1 MGGDRHSVTP
11 PPSSI
16 RDFSRVGDVDPREK
30 SRMDARGVTRW
41 VPWAVAAAV
50 PLAFVAVFF
59 AWPVASIVGRGL
71 FPEGALDVGGI
82 VEVLSRPRTQRII
95 GFTVGMAA
103 AATAITLVL
112 GMPVAYVLSRLR
124 FRGRGVLRAAVLVP
138 FVLPTVVVGIAF
150 RALLRDTP
158 LDGSVLAI
166 LAALVFFN
174 VAVVARTVAVS
185 WESLD
190 PRQEDAA
197 RVLGAGPVR
206 VFATITLRRLAPSV
220 AAAASIVFLFC
231 STAFGTVLVL
241 GGAKYA
247 TIETEIWLLT
257 TQFLDLRGAAVL
269 SVAQLV
275 VVLVLLVVTARLRGR
290 TTAQH
295 RSFAT
300 RRPRRSDTPVIA
312 AAVLT
317 ALALAVPLA
326 ALVERSLRVAGEVS
340 LGNYVALAS
349 TGARNALAVTPWQ
362 ALGNSLGSAAAATGL
377 AMLVGL
383 IACILLSRTPRSPHV
398 RRGLDVL
405 DGALMLPLGVS
416 AVTVGFGFL
425 ITLNAPPLDLRTSPV
440 LVPIAQA
447 LVAVPLV
454 VRTLLPVLRSVGTR
468 MREAAATLGA
478 APWRVILT
486 IDLGVAGRATLA
498 ATGLAFTVALGEFGA
513 TTFLSR
519 PDAATLPVVIYRLI
533 GLPGGDNAGMA
544 TAASVVLA
552 VVCVAVVALVE
563 RLRVDTAGAF

>member
-1 MGGDRHSVTP
+1 MGGDRDPVNSVT
-11 PPSSI
+11 
-16 RDFSRVGDVDPREK
+16 
-30 SRMDARGVTRW
+30 ARIARW
-41 VPWAVAAAV
+41 MPWVLAAAV
-50 PLAFVAVFF
+50 PVGFVAVFF
-59 AWPVASIVGRGL
+59 AWPVASIVARGL
-71 FPEGALDVGGI
+71 FPEGVFDVDGI
-82 VEVLSRPRTQRII
+82 LEVLGRPRTQRVV

-158 LDGSVLAI
+158 FDSTPVAI

-190 PRQEDAA
+190 PRQEEAA

-206 VFATITLRRLAPSV
+206 VFFTHTLRRLAPSI

-241 GGAKYA
+241 GGARYA

-257 TQFLDLRGAAVL
+257 TQFLDLRAASVL
-269 SVAQLV
+269 SVAQIVV
-275 VVLVLLVVTARLRGR
+275 VVLLLAVTARLRGR

-300 RRPRRSDTPVIA
+300 RGPRRSDTPVIA
-312 AAVLT
+312 ISVLT
-317 ALALAVPLA
+317 GLALMVPLA
-326 ALVERSLRVAGEVS
+326 ALVERSLRVAGEWSVS
-340 LGNYVALAS
+340 NYVALAS
-349 TGARNALAVTPWQ
+349 TDTHNALAVTPWQ
-362 ALGNSLGSAAAATGL
+362 ALGNSLGFAAAATGL

-383 IACILLSRTPRSPHV
+383 VACILLSRSPRSPHA
-398 RRGLDVL
+398 RRGLDLV

-425 ITLNAPPLDLRTSPV
+425 ITLNSPPLDLRTSPL

-454 VRTLLPVLRSVGTR
+454 VRTLLPVLRSIGSR

-478 APWRVILT
+478 GPWRVILT
-486 IDLGVAGRATLA
+486 IDLGMAGRAALA

-544 TAASVVLA
+544 AAASVVLA
-552 VVCVAVVALVE
+552 LVCVAVVAAVE
-563 RLRVDTAGAF
+563 RLRVDTAGAM

>member
-1 MGGDRHSVTP
+1 MRAIRQSEALRPGN
-11 PPSSI
+11 PSHVQRI
-16 RDFSRVGDVDPREK
+16 TLPDIAG
-30 SRMDARGVTRW
+30 W
-41 VPWAVAAAV
+41 ILAAAL
-50 PLAFVAVFF
+50 PLAFVTVFF

-71 FPEGALDVGGI
+71 FPDGGFDAVG
-82 VEVLSRPRTQRII
+82 VAEVLSRPRTQRVI
-95 GFTVGMAA
+95 GFTVGLAA

-112 GMPVAYVLSRLR
+112 GMPVAYVLARLR

-158 LDGSVLAI
+158 FDGSVVAI
-166 LAALVFFN
+166 LGALVFFN
-174 VAVVARTVAVS
+174 IAVVARTVAVS

-190 PRQEDAA
+190 PRQEEAA

-206 VFATITLRRLAPSV
+206 VFATITLRRLGPSI

-241 GGAKYA
+241 GGARYA

-257 TQFLDLRGAAVL
+257 TQFLDLRAAAVL

-275 VVLVLLVVTARLRGR
+275 VVVLLLVGTGWVQRRAAPQR
-290 TTAQH
+290 
-295 RSFAT
+295 RSFAA
-300 RRPRRSDTPVIA
+300 RAPRRRDAPVVVA
-312 AAVLT
+312 ALLVGV
-317 ALALAVPLA
+317 ALVVPIG
-326 ALVERSLRVAGEVS
+326 ALVERSLRSAGKWT
-340 LGNYVALAS
+340 LGNYAALAS
-349 TGARNALAVTPWQ
+349 TGSRNALAVTPWE
-362 ALGNSLGSAAAATGL
+362 ALGNSLGFAAAATGL

-383 IACILLSRTPRSPHV
+383 VAAILLSRSPRAPGA
-398 RRGLDVL
+398 RRGLTLL

-425 ITLNAPPLDLRTSPV
+425 ITLDTPPLDLRTSPV

-454 VRTLLPVLRSVGTR
+454 VRTLLPVLRSIGSR
-468 MREAAATLGA
+468 MREAAASLGA

-486 IDLGVAGRATLA
+486 IDLGIAARAALA

-552 VVCVAVVALVE
+552 AVCVAVVALVE
-563 RLRVDTAGAF
+563 RLNLQPTSATTTGAF

>member
-1 MGGDRHSVTP
+1 MGGDRDSVTLIRQSEVSGP
-11 PPSSI
+11 GNPSQVRRI
-16 RDFSRVGDVDPREK
+16 TGTVL
-30 SRMDARGVTRW
+30 AWTI
-41 VPWAVAAAV
+41 AAAV
-50 PLAFVAVFF
+50 PLVFVGVFF
-59 AWPVASIVGRGL
+59 AWPVAAIVARGL
-71 FPEGALDVGGI
+71 FPDGMFDVAG
-82 VEVLSRPRTQRII
+82 VAEVLTRPRTTRVI
-95 GFTVGMAA
+95 GFTVGLAA

-112 GMPVAYVLSRLR
+112 GMPVAYVLARLR

-150 RALLRDTP
+150 RALFRGTP
-158 LDGSVLAI
+158 LDGSVVAI

-190 PRQEDAA
+190 PRQEEAA

-206 VFATITLRRLAPSV
+206 VFVTITLRRLAPSV

-241 GGAKYA
+241 GGARYA

-257 TQFLDLRGAAVL
+257 TQFLDLRAASVL
-269 SVAQLV
+269 SIAQFV
-275 VVLVLLVVTARLRGR
+275 VVVGLLAVTARVRSR
-290 TTAQH
+290 VAAQN
-295 RSFAT
+295 RSFST
-300 RRPRRSDTPVIA
+300 RRPRRSDVPVV
-312 AAVLT
+312 AVAVSVGV
-317 ALALAVPLA
+317 ALVVPIG
-326 ALVERSLRVAGEVS
+326 ALVERSLRVAGEWS

-349 TGARNALAVTPWQ
+349 TGSRNALSVTPWQ
-362 ALGNSLGSAAAATGL
+362 ALGNSLGFAAAATGV

-383 IACILLSRTPRSPHV
+383 VACILLSRRPRSRHA
-398 RRGLDVL
+398 RRALDVF
-405 DGALMLPLGVS
+405 DGVLMLPLGVS

-425 ITLNAPPLDLRTSPV
+425 ITLNSPPLDLRTSPL

-454 VRTLLPVLRSVGTR
+454 VRTLLPVLRSVGGR

-486 IDLGVAGRATLA
+486 IDLGVAARAALA

-552 VVCVAVVALVE
+552 AVCVAVVALVE
-563 RLRVDTAGAF
+563 RLRVNSTGAL

>member
-1 MGGDRHSVTP
+1 MSAAHVAT
-11 PPSSI
+11 
-16 RDFSRVGDVDPREK
+16 VL
-30 SRMDARGVTRW
+30 AW
-41 VPWAVAAAV
+41 VVAAALPV
-50 PLAFVAVFF
+50 AFVGVFF

-71 FPEGALDVGGI
+71 FPAGMLDVAGI
-82 VEVLSRPRTQRII
+82 LDVLSRPRTVRVV

-112 GMPVAYVLSRLR
+112 GMPVAYVLARLR

-150 RALLRDTP
+150 RALLRDTA
-158 LDGSVLAI
+158 LDGTVVAI

-190 PRQEDAA
+190 PRQEEAA

-206 VFATITLRRLAPSV
+206 VFATITLRRLGPSI

-241 GGAKYA
+241 GGARYA

-275 VVLVLLVVTARLRGR
+275 VVVVLLAGTAWVQRRAAPQR
-290 TTAQH
+290 RA
-295 RSFAT
+295 FAS
-300 RRPRRSDTPVIA
+300 RRPRRRDLPVV
-312 AAVLT
+312 AVAVAVGV
-317 ALALAVPLA
+317 ALCVPLV
-326 ALVERSLRVAGEVS
+326 ALVERSLRVAGEWS

-349 TGARNALAVTPWQ
+349 TGSRNALAVTPWQ
-362 ALGNSLGSAAAATGL
+362 ALGNSLGFAAAATGV

-383 IACILLSRTPRSPHV
+383 VACLLLSRTPRSSTA
-398 RRGLDVL
+398 RRGLTVL

-425 ITLNAPPLDLRTSPV
+425 ITLNTPPLDLRTSPL

-454 VRTLLPVLRSVGTR
+454 VRTLLPVLRSIGSR
-468 MREAAATLGA
+468 MRDAAATLGA
-478 APWRVILT
+478 SPWRVLLT
-486 IDLGVAGRATLA
+486 IDLGIAARAALA
-498 ATGLAFTVALGEFGA
+498 AIGLAFTVALGEFGA

-519 PDAATLPVVIYRLI
+519 PDAATLPVVVYRLI

-552 VVCVAVVALVE
+552 AVCVAVVALVE
-563 RLRVDTAGAF
+563 RLRVTTTGAF

>member
-1 MGGDRHSVTP
+1 MGGDRHSVS
-11 PPSSI
+11 SSI
-16 RDFSRVGDVDPREK
+16 RDFSRSPVLRQREK
-30 SRMDARGVTRW
+30 SRMNVGRAAVW
-41 VPWAVAAAV
+41 VLAAAL
-50 PLAFVAVFF
+50 PLGFVGVFF
-59 AWPVASIVGRGL
+59 AWPVASIVIRGL
-71 FPEGALDVGGI
+71 FPDGVLDVAGI
-82 VEVLSRPRTQRII
+82 GEVLSRPRTVRIVD
-95 GFTVGMAA
+95 FTVGMAA
-103 AATAITLVL
+103 AATAITVVL

-124 FRGRGVLRAAVLVP
+124 FRGRGVLRAATLVP

-158 LDGSVLAI
+158 LDGSVVAI

-185 WESLD
+185 WETLD

-206 VFATITLRRLAPSV
+206 VFVTITLRRLAPSI

-257 TQFLDLRGAAVL
+257 TQFLDLRAASVL

-275 VVLVLLVVTARLRGR
+275 VVLLLLALTARVRSH
-290 TTAQH
+290 TTAQQ
-295 RSFAT
+295 RSFAV
-300 RRPRRSDTPVIA
+300 RPPRASDAPVIVA
-312 AAVLT
+312 TVLI

-326 ALVERSLRVAGEVS
+326 ALVGRSLRVGGDWSV
-340 LGNYVALAS
+340 GNYIALTT
-349 TGARNALAVTPWQ
+349 TGDRGALAVTPWQ
-362 ALGNSLGSAAAATGL
+362 ALGNSVGFAAAATGV

-383 IACILLSRTPRSPHV
+383 VACILLSRTPRSAHV
-398 RRGLDVL
+398 RRGLDLL

-425 ITLNAPPLDLRTSPV
+425 ITLNTPPLDLRTSPV
-440 LVPIAQA
+440 LVPVAQA

-454 VRTLLPVLRSVGTR
+454 VRTLLPVLRSIGSR

-478 APWRVILT
+478 SPWRVILT
-486 IDLGVAGRATLA
+486 IDLGVAGRAALA

-519 PDAATLPVVIYRLI
+519 PEAATLPVVIYRLV

-544 TAASVVLA
+544 TAASVLLA

-563 RLRVDTAGAF
+563 RLRVDRVGAF

>member
-1 MGGDRHSVTP
+1 MPDIAGW
-11 PPSSI
+11 I
-16 RDFSRVGDVDPREK
+16 L
-30 SRMDARGVTRW
+30 
-41 VPWAVAAAV
+41 AAAL

-71 FPEGALDVGGI
+71 FPDGGFDAAG
-82 VEVLSRPRTQRII
+82 VAEVLSRPRTQRVI
-95 GFTVGMAA
+95 GFTVGLAA

-112 GMPVAYVLSRLR
+112 GMPVAYVLARLR

-158 LDGSVLAI
+158 FDGSVVAI
-166 LAALVFFN
+166 LGALVFFN
-174 VAVVARTVAVS
+174 IAVVARTVAVS

-190 PRQEDAA
+190 PRQEEAA

-206 VFATITLRRLAPSV
+206 VFATITLRRLGPSI

-241 GGAKYA
+241 GGARYA

-257 TQFLDLRGAAVL
+257 TQFLDLRAAAVL

-275 VVLVLLVVTARLRGR
+275 VVVLLLVGTGWVQRRAAPQRRSFTAR
-290 TTAQH
+290 A
-295 RSFAT
+295 
-300 RRPRRSDTPVIA
+300 PRRRDAPVVVA
-312 AAVLT
+312 ALLVGV
-317 ALALAVPLA
+317 ALVVPIG
-326 ALVERSLRVAGEVS
+326 ALVERSLRSAGEWT
-340 LGNYVALAS
+340 LGNYAALAS
-349 TGARNALAVTPWQ
+349 TGSRNALAVTPWE
-362 ALGNSLGSAAAATGL
+362 ALGNSLGFAAAATGL

-383 IACILLSRTPRSPHV
+383 VAAVLLSRSPRAPGA
-398 RRGLDVL
+398 RRGLTLL

-425 ITLNAPPLDLRTSPV
+425 VTLNAPPLDLRTSPI
-440 LVPIAQA
+440 LVPVAQA

-454 VRTLLPVLRSVGTR
+454 VRTLLPVLRSIGSR
-468 MREAAATLGA
+468 MREAAASLGA

-486 IDLGVAGRATLA
+486 IDLGIAARAALA

-552 VVCVAVVALVE
+552 AVCVAVVALVE
-563 RLRVDTAGAF
+563 RLNLHPTGATTTGAF

>member
-1 MGGDRHSVTP
+1 M
-11 PPSSI
+11 I
-16 RDFSRVGDVDPREK
+16 RRLGVG
-30 SRMDARGVTRW
+30 
-41 VPWAVAAAV
+41 AAAGWV
-50 PLAFVAVFF
+50 LAAALPLAFVAVFF

-71 FPEGALDVGGI
+71 FPAGGFDAAG
-82 VEVLSRPRTQRII
+82 VLEVLGRPRTQRVI
-95 GFTVGMAA
+95 GFTVGLAA

-112 GMPVAYVLSRLR
+112 GMPVAYVLAQLR

-158 LDGSVLAI
+158 LDGTVAAI

-190 PRQEDAA
+190 PRLEEAA

-206 VFATITLRRLAPSV
+206 VFATITLRRLGPSI
-220 AAAASIVFLFC
+220 AAAASVVFLFC

-241 GGAKYA
+241 GGARFA

-257 TQFLDLRGAAVL
+257 TQFLDLRAAAVL
-269 SVAQLV
+269 SVAQFVV
-275 VVLVLLVVTARLRGR
+275 VVLLLAGTAWVQRRAAPQR
-290 TTAQH
+290 
-295 RSFAT
+295 RSFAA
-300 RRPRRSDTPVIA
+300 RAPRRTDAPVIT
-312 AAVLT
+312 AAVLVGV
-317 ALALAVPLA
+317 ALAVPLV
-326 ALVERSLRVAGEVS
+326 ALVERSLRVAGEWG
-340 LGNYVALAS
+340 LGNYAALAS
-349 TGARNALAVTPWQ
+349 TGSRNALAVTPWQ
-362 ALGNSLGSAAAATGL
+362 ALGNSLGFAAAATGV

-383 IACILLSRTPRSPHV
+383 VAVVLLSRSPRSPAG
-398 RRGLDVL
+398 RRGLELL

-425 ITLNAPPLDLRTSPV
+425 ITLNTPPLDLRSSPV

-454 VRTLLPVLRSVGTR
+454 VRTLLPVLRSVGSR

-478 APWRVILT
+478 SPWRVLLT
-486 IDLGVAGRATLA
+486 IDLGIAARAALA

-552 VVCVAVVALVE
+552 AVCVGVVALVE
-563 RLRVDTAGAF
+563 RLRVTTAGAF

>member
-1 MGGDRHSVTP
+1 MGGDRDPVTTP
-11 PPSSI
+11 TPTAIPTPVRI
-16 RDFSRVGDVDPREK
+16 GGW
-30 SRMDARGVTRW
+30 M
-41 VPWAVAAAV
+41 PWILAAAL
-50 PLAFVAVFF
+50 PLGFVVVFF

-71 FPEGALDVGGI
+71 LPEGVLDVGGI
-82 VEVLSRPRTQRII
+82 VEVLSRSRTQRII

-103 AATAITLVL
+103 AATAVTLVL

-158 LDGSVLAI
+158 LDGSVVAI

-190 PRQEDAA
+190 PRQEEAA

-206 VFATITLRRLAPSV
+206 VFVTITLRRLAPSI

-241 GGAKYA
+241 GEARYA

-257 TQFLDLRGAAVL
+257 TQFLDLRAASVL
-269 SVAQLV
+269 SIAQLV
-275 VVLVLLVVTARLRGR
+275 VVVLLLVVTARVRGR

-312 AAVLT
+312 ATVLT

-326 ALVERSLRVAGEVS
+326 ALVERSLRVAGAEAGVWG
-340 LGNYVALAS
+340 LANYLALAS
-349 TGARNALAVTPWQ
+349 TGSRNALAVTPWQ
-362 ALGNSLGSAAAATGL
+362 ALGNSLGFAAAATAL
-377 AMLVGL
+377 AMVVGL
-383 IACILLSRTPRSPHV
+383 LACVLLSRSPRSPHV
-398 RRGLDVL
+398 RRGLDAL

-454 VRTLLPVLRSVGTR
+454 VRTLLPVLRSIGSR

-486 IDLGVAGRATLA
+486 IDLGVAGRAILA

-533 GLPGGDNAGMA
+533 GLPGGENAGMA
-544 TAASVVLA
+544 AAASVVLA
-552 VVCVAVVALVE
+552 LVCVAVVALVE
-563 RLRVDTAGAF
+563 RLRVDSAGAF

>member
-1 MGGDRHSVTP
+1 MTG
-11 PPSSI
+11 
-16 RDFSRVGDVDPREK
+16 SRRFARIVGW
-30 SRMDARGVTRW
+30 M
-41 VPWAVAAAV
+41 PWALAAALPV
-50 PLAFVAVFF
+50 AFVAVFF

-71 FPEGALDVGGI
+71 FPEGALDVAGI
-82 VEVLSRPRTQRII
+82 VEVLTRPRTQRII

-158 LDGSVLAI
+158 LDGTVVAI

-174 VAVVARTVAVS
+174 IAVVARTVAVS

-190 PRQEDAA
+190 PRQEEAA

-206 VFATITLRRLAPSV
+206 VFATITLRRLAPSI

-241 GGAKYA
+241 GGARYA

-257 TQFLDLRGAAVL
+257 TQFLDLRAAAVL
-269 SVAQLV
+269 SVTQIV
-275 VVLVLLVVTARLRGR
+275 VVLLLLVLTARVRGR
-290 TTAQH
+290 TTAQR
-295 RSFAT
+295 RSFAS
-300 RRPRRSDTPVIA
+300 RPPRRSDAPVIVA
-312 AAVLT
+312 SALV
-317 ALALAVPLA
+317 ALALMVPLA
-326 ALVERSLRVAGEVS
+326 ALVERSLRVAGEWS
-340 LGNYVALAS
+340 IGNYLALAS
-349 TGARNALAVTPWQ
+349 TGTRNALAVTPWQ
-362 ALGNSLGSAAAATGL
+362 ALGNSLAFATAATGV
-377 AMLVGL
+377 AMLIGL
-383 IACILLSRTPRSPHV
+383 VACILLSRTPRSPHA
-398 RRGLDVL
+398 RRALDLL

-454 VRTLLPVLRSVGTR
+454 VRTLLPVLRSIGPR

-478 APWRVILT
+478 GPWRVILT
-486 IDLGVAGRATLA
+486 IDLGVAGRAALA

-552 VVCVAVVALVE
+552 LVCVAVVALVE
-563 RLRVDTAGAF
+563 RLRVDQTGAF

>member
-1 MGGDRHSVTP
+1 MTRLIRHTRASAPGD
-11 PPSSI
+11 PSHVWRI
-16 RDFSRVGDVDPREK
+16 TGYVL
-30 SRMDARGVTRW
+30 
-41 VPWAVAAAV
+41 AALL
-50 PLAFVAVFF
+50 PLAFVGVFF

-71 FPEGALDVGGI
+71 FPDGMLDVAGI
-82 VEVLSRPRTQRII
+82 LEVLARPRTQRIVA
-95 GFTVGMAA
+95 FTIGMAA
-103 AATAITLVL
+103 AATAITLVI
-112 GMPVAYVLSRLR
+112 GMPVAHVLSRLR
-124 FRGRGVLRAAVLVP
+124 FRGRAALRAVVLVP

-150 RALLRDTP
+150 RALLRGTP
-158 LDGSVLAI
+158 FDGSVLAI

-174 VAVVARTVAVS
+174 VAVVARTVGVT

-190 PRQEDAA
+190 PRQEEAA

-206 VFATITLRRLAPSV
+206 VFTTITLRRLGPSI

-257 TQFLDLRGAAVL
+257 TQFLDLRAASVL
-269 SVAQLV
+269 SIAQLV
-275 VVLVLLVVTARLRGR
+275 VVVLLLVVTGRLRAR
-290 TTAQH
+290 ATPERRA
-295 RSFAT
+295 FAS
-300 RRPRRSDTPVIA
+300 RAPRRGDLPSIA
-312 AAVLT
+312 ASGAVGI
-317 ALALAVPLA
+317 ALLVPLA
-326 ALVERSLRVAGEVS
+326 ALVERSLRTGEGYGI
-340 LGNYVALAS
+340 GNFVALAT
-349 TGARNALAVTPWQ
+349 TGDRNALAVTPWQ
-362 ALGNSLGSAAAATGL
+362 ALGNSLGFAAAATGIAL
-377 AMLVGL
+377 LVGL
-383 IACILLSRTPRSPHV
+383 TASLLLSRTPRSPGA
-398 RRGLDVL
+398 RRALDAL
-405 DGALMLPLGVS
+405 DGVLMLPLGVS

-425 ITLNAPPLDLRTSPV
+425 ITLNTPPLDLRSSPV

-454 VRTLLPVLRSVGTR
+454 VRTLLPVLRSVGSR

-486 IDLGVAGRATLA
+486 IDLGMSARAALA

-544 TAASVVLA
+544 VAASVVLA
-552 VVCVAVVALVE
+552 AVTVVVVALVE
-563 RLRVDTAGAF
+563 RTRVNQAGAF

>member
-1 MGGDRHSVTP
+1 MTG
-11 PPSSI
+11 
-16 RDFSRVGDVDPREK
+16 SRQF
-30 SRMDARGVTRW
+30 ARIAGW
-41 VPWAVAAAV
+41 VLAVAL
-50 PLAFVAVFF
+50 PLAFVGVFF
-59 AWPVASIVGRGL
+59 AWPVTAIVVRGL
-71 FPEGALDVGGI
+71 LPDGVLDGAGI
-82 VEVLSRPRTQRII
+82 LEVLSRPRTQRIV
-95 GFTVGMAA
+95 GFTIGMAA

-112 GMPVAYVLSRLR
+112 GMPVAYVLARLR

-158 LDGSVLAI
+158 LDGSVVAI

-174 VAVVARTVAVS
+174 VAVVARTVAVA

-190 PRQEDAA
+190 PRQEEAA
-197 RVLGAGPVR
+197 RVLGAGPAR
-206 VFATITLRRLAPSV
+206 VFATITLRRLAPSI

-257 TQFLDLRGAAVL
+257 TQFLDLRAASVL

-275 VVLVLLVVTARLRGR
+275 VVLLLLVLTARVRGG
-290 TTAQH
+290 TTAQN
-295 RSFAT
+295 RSFAS
-300 RRPRRSDTPVIA
+300 RRPRRSDSPVIV
-312 AAVLT
+312 AAVIV
-317 ALALAVPLA
+317 AVALAVPLA
-326 ALVERSLRVAGEVS
+326 ALVERSLRVAGDWS
-340 LGNYVALAS
+340 LGNYLALAS

-362 ALGNSLGSAAAATGL
+362 ALGNSLGFAAAATGL

-383 IACILLSRTPRSPHV
+383 VAAILLSRRPRSPHA
-398 RRGLDVL
+398 RRGLDLL

-425 ITLNAPPLDLRTSPV
+425 ITLNTPPLDLRTSPV

-447 LVAVPLV
+447 LVATPLV

-486 IDLGVAGRATLA
+486 IDLGVAARAALA

-552 VVCVAVVALVE
+552 AVCVAVVALVE
-563 RLRVDTAGAF
+563 RLRVNSAGAF

>member
-1 MGGDRHSVTP
+1 M
-11 PPSSI
+11 
-16 RDFSRVGDVDPREK
+16 SRRI
-30 SRMDARGVTRW
+30 ARLAGW
-41 VPWAVAAAV
+41 VLAAAL
-50 PLAFVAVFF
+50 PLAFVGVFF
-59 AWPVASIVGRGL
+59 AWPVGSIVGRGL
-71 FPEGALDVGGI
+71 LPEGVLDAAGI
-82 VEVLSRPRTQRII
+82 LEVLSRPRTQRII
-95 GFTVGMAA
+95 AFTIGMAA

-158 LDGSVLAI
+158 LDGSVAAI

-190 PRQEDAA
+190 PRQEQAA

-206 VFATITLRRLAPSV
+206 VFGTLTLRRLAPSI

-257 TQFLDLRGAAVL
+257 TQFLDLRAASVL

-275 VVLVLLVVTARLRGR
+275 VVLLLLLVTRLLRGR
-290 TTAQH
+290 ATTQR
-295 RSFAT
+295 RSFSA
-300 RRPRRSDTPVIA
+300 RAPRRADVPVIVA
-312 AAVLT
+312 TLLVAG
-317 ALALAVPLA
+317 ALLVPLG
-326 ALVERSLRVAGEVS
+326 ALVERSLRVGGEFGI
-340 LGNYVALAS
+340 GNYLALAS
-349 TGARNALAVTPWQ
+349 TGDRDALAVTPWQ
-362 ALGNSLGSAAAATGL
+362 ALGNSLGFAAAATGL

-383 IACILLSRTPRSPHV
+383 VASILLSRRSRSDAG
-398 RRGLDVL
+398 RRGLDLL

-454 VRTLLPVLRSVGTR
+454 VRTLLPVLRSVGSR
-468 MREAAATLGA
+468 MREAAASLGA
-478 APWRVILT
+478 PPWRVLLT
-486 IDLGVAGRATLA
+486 IDLGVSARAALA

-552 VVCVAVVALVE
+552 AACVAVVALVE